1 MATRLFPR
9 FLEDRA
15 EYARAEAHWREL
27 WEEVVASAD
36 QQGEWQHPWLRTAF
50 ADGTPFLDG
59 DPIFSAW
66 CPSRRL
72 GVRVIQNE
80 PQREV
85 MELAFWRDTT
95 GDEWTGEV
103 NTLVI
108 ACALS
113 DESSELARNLILS
126 WILFGEVS
134 VSRQPA
140 LQWMRNGTV
149 SAAIY
154 PSKRPVVGGF
164 QSTSPIRLRVPAL
177 DVLSA

>member
-1 MATRLFPR
+1 MATHMFPR

-15 EYARAEAHWREL
+15 EYARAEAYWREL
-27 WEEVVASAD
+27 WDEVVASAY
-36 QQGEWQHPWLRTAF
+36 QQGEWQHPWLRTTF

-59 DPIFSAW
+59 DPISSAW

-72 GVRVIQNE
+72 GIRVIQNE
-80 PQREV
+80 PQREG
-85 MELAFWRDTT
+85 MELTFWRDTT

-113 DESSELARNLILS
+113 DESSELARALISS
-126 WILFGEVS
+126 WILYGEVS
-134 VSRQPA
+134 VSRELA

-154 PSKRPVVGGF
+154 PYRRPAVRGY
-164 QSTSPIRLRVPAL
+164 QSTPPIRLRVPAL
-177 DVLSA
+177 GALSA